1 MNYCNLLEVVIIILL
16 MIMLSLLIYVMSKKC
31 YMTAAITVGEGEDIQ
46 SVQAPERNLSNGVSN
61 PRVVNSID
69 SSSNMSADSAS
80 DMGADSASNMSADGA
95 GNMGADGAGNM
106 SADGAGNMSA
116 DGAGN
121 MSADGAGN
129 MSADGAG
136 NMGTDGADSG
146 SDIDTDN
153 SIGSD
158 VIEGGT
164 SGDEEEEL
172 HSVDQ
177 HMVNVGNN
185 GVIAVEPQSSIC
197 FR

>member
-121 MSADGAGN
+121 M
-129 MSADGAG
+129 
-136 NMGTDGADSG
+136 GTDGADSG

>member
-1 MNYCNLLEVVIIILL
+1 
-16 MIMLSLLIYVMSKKC
+16 MSKKC

-69 SSSNMSADSAS
+69 SSSNMSADGAS

-129 MSADGAG
+129 MGADGAG
-136 NMGTDGADSG
+136 NMGADSAGNMGADSADSG

>member
-129 MSADGAG
+129 M
-136 NMGTDGADSG
+136 GTDGADSG

>member
-1 MNYCNLLEVVIIILL
+1 
-16 MIMLSLLIYVMSKKC
+16 
-31 YMTAAITVGEGEDIQ
+31 MTAAITVGEGEDIQ

-121 MSADGAGN
+121 M
-129 MSADGAG
+129 
-136 NMGTDGADSG
+136 GTDGADSG